1 MSGDFRTELPRT
13 SCRIRI
19 GENMKKE
26 RNLIH
31 IEFIRIFAAFFVI
44 FNHTG
49 NDGFF
54 LFVFYDKGSLTYWAY
69 MFLSVLC
76 KISVPL
82 FFMIA
87 GALLLRKDM
96 SFKKIWSEKI
106 MRMALALFIFSVI
119 TYIGTGLYSP
129 GGTLSVG
136 DFFYK
141 LYAKRVTYAYWYIY
155 AYIALLMTLPFLRA
169 MVKNISEN
177 YYRYLIVLY
186 IVFVSVI
193 PCLEYRLSQGRV
205 HLYQQLSPAWILADI
220 VFWPLLGYYLENVY
234 DWKKCT
240 GKTVGLWALAG
251 VAGIMA
257 ACYMIN
263 YMYGVTGECT
273 KETSQTFHSSF
284 IVFPCIAI
292 YVALKYFWSGKTG
305 QRVPG
310 TAKKIITSLGGC
322 TFGIYLLHMLI
333 KEYFSGLWN
342 VFREDWHV
350 NHMLSALLV
359 CASVFAAGYVLT
371 LVLKKVPG
379 LRRLL

>member
-1 MSGDFRTELPRT
+1 
-13 SCRIRI
+13 
-19 GENMKKE
+19 MKKE

-54 LFVFYDKGSLTYWAY
+54 LFAFYDKGSLTYWAY

-220 VFWPLLGYYLENVY
+220 VFWPLLGCYLENVY

-333 KEYFSGLWN
+333 KEYFSGLWD

>member
-54 LFVFYDKGSLTYWAY
+54 LFAFYDKGSLTYWAY

-169 MVKNISEN
+169 MVKNISA
-177 YYRYLIVLY
+177 
-186 IVFVSVI
+186 VS
-193 PCLEYRLSQGRV
+193 YT
-205 HLYQQLSPAWILADI
+205 H
-220 VFWPLLGYYLENVY
+220 
-234 DWKKCT
+234 
-240 GKTVGLWALAG
+240 
-251 VAGIMA
+251 
-257 ACYMIN
+257 
-263 YMYGVTGECT
+263 
-273 KETSQTFHSSF
+273 
-284 IVFPCIAI
+284 
-292 YVALKYFWSGKTG
+292 
-305 QRVPG
+305 
-310 TAKKIITSLGGC
+310 
-322 TFGIYLLHMLI
+322 
-333 KEYFSGLWN
+333 
-342 VFREDWHV
+342 
-350 NHMLSALLV
+350 
-359 CASVFAAGYVLT
+359 LT
-371 LVLKKVPG
+371 LPTIA
-379 LRRLL
+379 